1 MRRTGNRSL
10 VLTGATSGLGSA
22 LAQLLADSGSYRLI
36 MLCRNERR
44 RDELI
49 SRFGEDGVHYV
60 VCDLAVLASVR
71 EAAAELNDAV
81 RAGGLG
87 PIGSVVLNAAIHP
100 GRRPG
105 SAYGGLDSTM
115 VTNLIAPH
123 LLLALLSPSLGD
135 EVRVVFVGSGAHD
148 RQRWWTGLPQPSDLP
163 LAQASLPGALGG
175 PQAYVTSKRG
185 TVELCRAY
193 SERAPDDYTVLSY
206 DPGIMPATG
215 ITRNM
220 NGVSRWLF
228 RAVLTKFEN
237 SEGFSTAERSAD
249 WLHGFLAGS
258 DTPPGLA
265 YAKIDH
271 YLPWPT
277 ASSTDDARVLFQEA
291 NEIAG
296 ITTDVVAPW
305 WFGAGPGQSG

>member
-22 LAQLLADSGSYRLI
+22 LAQLLADSGQYRLI

-49 SRFGEDGVHYV
+49 SRYGADDARYV

-81 RAGGLG
+81 RVGDLE

-123 LLLALLSPSLGD
+123 LLLALLSPSLGT

-148 RQRWWTGLPQPSDLP
+148 RQRWWTGLPQPSSLP
-163 LAQASLPGALGG
+163 LAQACLPGALDG

-193 SERAPDDYTVLSY
+193 SERAPDDYAVLSY

-220 NGVSRWLF
+220 NGLTRWLF
-228 RAVLTKFEN
+228 RAVLAKLEN

-249 WLHGFLAGS
+249 WLHGFLTCR

-265 YAKIDH
+265 YAKIDR

-277 ASSTDDARVLFQEA
+277 ASSGDDARVLFQEA
-291 NEIAG
+291 NEIAN
-296 ITTDVVAPW
+296 ITADAVASW
-305 WFGAGPGQSG
+305 WCGASPRQSD

>member
-10 VLTGATSGLGSA
+10 ILTGATSGLGSA
-22 LAQLLADSGSYRLI
+22 LAQLLSVSGSYRLV

-44 RDELI
+44 RAELI
-49 SRFGEDGVHYV
+49 GRFGTDDVHYV
-60 VCDLAVLASVR
+60 VCDLAVLESVR
-71 EAAAELNDAV
+71 EAAAELNNAV
-81 RAGGLG
+81 RAGDLG
-87 PIGSVVLNAAIHP
+87 PIGSVVLNAGIHP

-123 LLLALLSPSLGD
+123 LLLALLSPSLD
-135 EVRVVFVGSGAHD
+135 AEARVVFVGSGAHD
-148 RQRWWTGLPQPSDLP
+148 RRRWWTGLPEPSGLP
-163 LAQASLPGALGG
+163 LAQACLPGALGG

-193 SERAPDDYTVLSY
+193 SERVPDDYAVLSY

-220 NGVSRWLF
+220 NGLSRWLF
-228 RAVLTKFEN
+228 RSILTRFEN
-237 SEGFSTAERSAD
+237 SEGFSTPERSAG
-249 WLHGFLAGS
+249 WLHEFLTRG
-258 DTPPGLA
+258 DTAPGLA
-265 YAKIDH
+265 YAKIDR

-277 ASSTDDARVLFQEA
+277 ASSTEAARVLYHET

-296 ITTDVVAPW
+296 ITAGLVAPW
-305 WFGAGPGQSG
+305 WFEAGCPPSD